1 MKTILFAEDDEV
13 LLMAYRGHLKKAG
26 YAVTTAQDGLETLKH
41 LSMFEP
47 DLLILDLM
55 MPKFD
60 GKELLQ
66 FISNTPRLANLPV
79 IILSS
84 KNIVDVEHE
93 QLMKRADKYLIK
105 QDCTPAMLLA
115 AIQEQLTGQ
124 LQASPAGKAA
134 TTDASAPSL
143 IRACQKLSST
153 S

>member
-13 LLMAYRGHLKKAG
+13 LLMAYRGHLKQAG

-66 FISNTPRLANLPV
+66 FISNTLRLGNLPV

-105 QDCTPAMLLA
+105 QDCTPAILLA
-115 AIQEQLTGQ
+115 AIKEQLTGQ
-124 LQASPAGKAA
+124 FQASPAGKAG
-134 TTDASAPSL
+134 TPDDSAPSL
-143 IRACQKLSST
+143 IRASQKLT
-153 S
+153 SAS